1 MENDIFENLELLNE
15 DVSRIRAYMYVI
27 EDKMIQDIINRI
39 TLQMY
44 NTINEVERQAH
55 ALHN

>member
-1 MENDIFENLELLNE
+1 MENDIFENLEFLRE
-15 DVSRIRAYMYVI
+15 DVARIRAYMYVI
-27 EDKMIQDIINRI
+27 NDKMIQDIINRE

-44 NTINEVERQAH
+44 RTLEEVERQAH